1 MNIIYLLL
9 QKFFLEE
16 SWNAGL
22 MIVTSFILN
31 ILQTN
36 GISYITANIID
47 SIQKADS
54 KTVGL
59 FFKYFI
65 AISIFYIIIYHWYKY
80 FQTKLLTKLRQWM
93 RHQLIRL
100 LLLVNNEDF
109 SEMNFTKLSSPINRV
124 SSVCFM
130 VFTDLINYI
139 LPNITF
145 LFIISAY
152 FLYQNTVFGSVF
164 ITGNLGL
171 IGYLWLNWSTIL
183 EHNDAYETHVNE
195 TEAYLV
201 DILNNI
207 DKIIYRGQTDQEIAV
222 FSDKTDNCVNSAFTF
237 YSNTN
242 YHGTIMNCIVFAN
255 IFILVGLL
263 IRLYFDKKIGLT
275 IFITFFT
282 IILLYRDKM
291 MTMIQQIPDFI
302 EFLGRSES
310 VLKHFK
316 NIENVVYNQEYPP
329 ITLDFYNINF
339 ENVSFTYK
347 TSEMPVFQD
356 KTINLDLRDKIIGI
370 TGLSGKGKSSF
381 AKLILKM
388 YKCSKGAI
396 YIDDQDIAN
405 IDANY
410 IRKNITYVNQNT
422 KLFDKIIADNMMYG
436 CNDTKICEEHLT
448 EIMRFPKIGEL
459 YKNHNIHTKQSGSLG
474 ENLSGGQRQVVN
486 IIGGLINPSKI
497 LILDE
502 PTNALDQDLKQE
514 ILGLIVRFRR
524 YKQCIIIITH
534 DRDVF
539 SLFDET
545 VEI

>member
-1 MNIIYLLL
+1 
-9 QKFFLEE
+9 
-16 SWNAGL
+16 
-22 MIVTSFILN
+22 
-31 ILQTN
+31 
-36 GISYITANIID
+36 
-47 SIQKADS
+47 
-54 KTVGL
+54 
-59 FFKYFI
+59 
-65 AISIFYIIIYHWYKY
+65 
-80 FQTKLLTKLRQWM
+80 
-93 RHQLIRL
+93 
-100 LLLVNNEDF
+100 
-109 SEMNFTKLSSPINRV
+109 
-124 SSVCFM
+124 M

-139 LPNITF
+139 LPNLTF
-145 LFIISAY
+145 LLIVSAY
-152 FLYQNTVFGSVF
+152 FLYQNVAFGSAF
-164 ITGNLGL
+164 IIGNLGL
-171 IGYLWLNWSTIL
+171 IGYLNWNWSAIL
-183 EHNDAYETHVNE
+183 EHNDAYETHVND

-207 DKIIYRGQTDQEIAV
+207 DKIIYRGQTSQEIAI
-222 FSDKTDNCVNSAFTF
+222 FSNKTDDCVNSAFTF
-237 YSNTN
+237 YSSTN
-242 YHGTIMNCIVFAN
+242 YHGTVMNCIVFAI

-291 MTMIQQIPDFI
+291 MVMIQQIPDFI
-302 EFLGRSES
+302 EFLGRSDS

-316 NIENVVYNQEYPP
+316 NIEDIGDLIDDQKYIPASLEFAR
-329 ITLDFYNINF
+329 IRF

-347 TSEMPVFQD
+347 TSDVPVFD
-356 KTINLDLRDKIIGI
+356 NKTIDLDIRNKIIGI

-388 YKCSKGAI
+388 YKCSGGAI

-410 IRKNITYVNQNT
+410 IRQNITYVNQT
-422 KLFDKIIADNMMYG
+422 SKLFDKKIVENMMYG
-436 CNDTKICEEHLT
+436 CNEVNICEEHLT

-459 YKNHNIHTKQSGSLG
+459 YKNLDIHSKQSGALG

-514 ILGLIVRFRR
+514 ILGIIVRFRK

-534 DRDVF
+534 DQDVY